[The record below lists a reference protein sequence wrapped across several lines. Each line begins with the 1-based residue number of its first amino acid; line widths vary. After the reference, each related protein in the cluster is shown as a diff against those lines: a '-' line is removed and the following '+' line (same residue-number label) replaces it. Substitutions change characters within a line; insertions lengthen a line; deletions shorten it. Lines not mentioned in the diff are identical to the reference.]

1 MCVSNIFILFYMR
14 KLFTDLGRQP
24 SITKFNGGI
33 RGKIDGWCLQVP
45 MKMTPNVFDEYVF
58 Y

>member
-1 MCVSNIFILFYMR
+1 MR